1 MITKEKALEI
11 ASENASLYYRDLSVY
26 VITVQIL
33 NDNWKVDYELKDGN
47 LDGGGPH
54 YTISGKTGEI
64 IESHFDQ

>member
-1 MITKEKALEI
+1 
-11 ASENASLYYRDLSVY
+11 
-26 VITVQIL
+26 VQIL